1 MKLSDYI
8 NLTLVEIAK
17 GAQKATD
24 SYQEMGK
31 GRVLAETNMLI
42 DGIPFVRHQGRGDHM
57 TNKPIIKVT
66 FHVGV
71 ELDESEE
78 SNSQLNESLKV
89 ISGSAAAL
97 NKEGIKAIQEIT
109 FDIPVLLPSEKK

>member
-17 GAQKATD
+17 GARKATE

-31 GRVLAETNMLI
+31 GCVLAETNLHI
-42 DGIPFVRHQGRGDHM
+42 DGIPFVRHHGRGDHM

-78 SNSQLNESLKV
+78 SNSQLNGSLKV
-89 ISGSAAAL
+89 ISGGATSL
-97 NKEGIKAIQEIT
+97 NKEGMKSIQEIT
-109 FDIPVLLPSEKK
+109 FDIPVLLPSERK